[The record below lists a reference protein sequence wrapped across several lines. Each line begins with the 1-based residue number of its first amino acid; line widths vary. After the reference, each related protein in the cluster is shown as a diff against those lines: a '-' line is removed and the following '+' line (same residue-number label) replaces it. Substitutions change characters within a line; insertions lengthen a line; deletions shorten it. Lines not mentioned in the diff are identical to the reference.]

1 MSTVILSRPVTAV
14 SSKGRRNVE
23 NRRRCRCSSRLLLIK
38 CQPVFGP
45 SRAVVTIY
53 YRSTLI
59 SAGRGRHRSAMT
71 AAVNVW
77 TTEDTSYCQREQATI
92 LNVDQFV
99 LVYFNYF
106 FWLRQ
111 DKNCAAIS
119 ATNSHRNANNFA
131 VCHADARQVERLV
144 LMLSS
149 QCGG

>member
-1 MSTVILSRPVTAV
+1 MNCLNITNATDTLMSTVILSRPVTAV

-38 CQPVFGP
+38 CQPVFGS

-92 LNVDQFV
+92 LNIDQFV
-99 LVYFNYF
+99 LFFFNYF
-106 FWLRQ
+106 FLAQ
-111 DKNCAAIS
+111 
-119 ATNSHRNANNFA
+119 
-131 VCHADARQVERLV
+131 ARQELRSHLCYEFTSECKQLCCVPR
-144 LMLSS
+144 
-149 QCGG
+149 